1 MSEYLVPI
9 TGYNNRD
16 KYTQAYFDNNFYTE
30 IYTDPHLY
38 YDKIADEVYLISLF
52 PKSRN
57 YEVIRRGITSRE
69 DETSCNVNP
78 KDRRMELYTVLK
90 HFVNVPQIKHNEFEG
105 YNKVIYE
112 YEHDTFCI
120 CGQRS
125 KLYICEHKKTGLLF
139 YMGSECIKLFQ
150 PSFEPEGDK
159 GVCSICAVNLRMKS
173 NKEKGKNRNYDGNC
187 KKICNLCN
195 PVNKLI
201 TMRFLN
207 TWIIYKKRMPILSFY
222 FRHFKVLLN
231 MKKKN
236 NEIMSNIFYFYKDYM
251 KIKEEKKEKEKGK
264 HMKILQLLRKQ
275 TDYMLKYK

>member
-9 TGYNNRD
+9 TNYNKRD
-16 KYTQAYFDNNFYTE
+16 KYTQEYFDNNFYTE
-30 IYTDPHLY
+30 IYTDPHIY
-38 YDKIADEVYLISLF
+38 YDIKIGEDIIISIF
-52 PKSRN
+52 DKSGD

-69 DETSCNVNP
+69 DEDGSNVSP
-78 KDRRMELYTVLK
+78 KERRIELYNVLK
-90 HFVNVPQIKHNEFEG
+90 HFVNISEIKHNEFKG

-125 KLYICEHKKTGLLF
+125 KLYICEHKNTGMLF

-173 NKEKGKNRNYDGNC
+173 NKEKRKNRNYDGNC

-195 PVNKLI
+195 PIPKLI
-201 TMRFLN
+201 T
-207 TWIIYKKRMPILSFY
+207 
-222 FRHFKVLLN
+222 
-231 MKKKN
+231 
-236 NEIMSNIFYFYKDYM
+236 KDYLNNWKTYTKTEIKNKLE
-251 KIKEEKKEKEKGK
+251 KIKEKEMEK
-264 HMKILQLLRKQ
+264 HIKILRLMRHN
-275 TDYMLKYK
+275 TEYNLKHRW